1 MSIHSTPSFIVVRQD
16 ATLPRNTLWWLWANI
31 LSFNLLLIIYALL
44 TSVSDNPH
52 NSLAALEDFRRA
64 RLKASLQDVIAR
76 LTGSSTEL
84 LSYDEVRKSL
94 RAVESPV
101 KQLREIPVD
110 AVVGSVGRYHDFT
123 RDFLPRS
130 DSDKARWSKVKELM
144 LGQTGVPPIEVYQI
158 GDAYFVKDG
167 NHRVSVAKEM
177 DLPFIE
183 AYVTPVHSTVNLSP
197 DITPDELIVKAEYAN
212 FLDATRFH
220 ELRSDADLSVTV
232 PGQYEVIV
240 EHITVHQY
248 FMGLD
253 LKRDI
258 SFGEAVAHWYDNVY
272 VPVVAM
278 LRERGLMQA
287 FPNRTATDL
296 YVYLA
301 KHRAELEQALGWKWQ
316 LRPEAVIDSLAK
328 SLGVKPSLRK
338 VTLEDSP
345 VISQNL
351 FDDVLVTVSGT
362 EAGWDALEQALV
374 LADRENAKL
383 YGLHVVTDS
392 TTIQPDAMAA
402 LRSTF
407 NERCALFNLEGQLA
421 VELGN
426 VTSAVGERSVW
437 ADVVIAT
444 LSYPPTPSSSFLN
457 TGFHALLRRIPK
469 PVLAVPHVV
478 TPLQKPLLAYDGT
491 AKADL
496 ALYIAA
502 YLALKWHVSL
512 SVVTIK
518 QRGRTNKKTLEGAQK
533 YLRKHGV
540 EAQYFLEE
548 GEVTKVLMAK
558 LQETESDLLVL
569 GSYEYSALLEPVLGG
584 TLDAILRTCK
594 VPMLICQ

>member
-1 MSIHSTPSFIVVRQD
+1 VKRRDLVRHLEQHLPIHF
-16 ATLPRNTLWWLWANI
+16 
-31 LSFNLLLIIYALL
+31 FNLLLIFYA
-44 TSVSDNPH
+44 TTRVVSDSSY
-52 NSLAALEDFRRA
+52 NSQVALEDFRRA
-64 RLKASLQDVIAR
+64 RLKASLQDVMAR

-101 KQLREIPVD
+101 RQLKEIPV
-110 AVVGSVGRYHDFT
+110 AAIVGSVGRYHDFT

-144 LGQTGVPPIEVYQI
+144 LSQTGVPPIEVYQI

-177 DLPFIE
+177 ELSHIE
-183 AYVTPVHSTVNLSP
+183 AYVTPVHTSVNLSP

-212 FLDATRFH
+212 FLDTTH
-220 ELRSDADLSVTV
+220 LHDLRPDADLSVTV
-232 PGQYEVIV
+232 PGQYDVILD
-240 EHITVHQY
+240 HITVHQY

-253 LKRDI
+253 LKRDV
-258 SFGEAVAHWYDNVY
+258 SYEEAVSHWYDNVY
-272 VPVVAM
+272 LPVVAM

-287 FPNRTATDL
+287 FPNRTPTDL

-316 LRPEAVIDSLAK
+316 LRPEAVADNLAK
-328 SLGVKPSLRK
+328 TLGVKRDNRR

-345 VISQNL
+345 VLSHSL
-351 FDDVLVTVSGT
+351 FDDLLVTVSGT
-362 EAGWDALEQALV
+362 EDGWDALEQALV
-374 LADRENAKL
+374 IADREKAKL
-383 YGLHVVTDS
+383 YGLHVVTDN
-392 TTIQPDAMAA
+392 TTIQPEAIAA
-402 LRSTF
+402 LKATF
-407 NERCALFNLEGQLA
+407 DERCKLFGIDGQLA

-426 VTSAVGERSVW
+426 IVPAIGERAVW

-444 LSYPPTPSSSFLN
+444 LTHPPTTSSSLLN

-469 PVLAVPHVV
+469 PVFVVPHMV

-491 AKADL
+491 PKADL

-502 YLALKWHVSL
+502 YFAMKWHVPL
-512 SVVTIK
+512 TMITVK
-518 QRGRTNKKTLEGAQK
+518 QRGRTNKKTLEQAQK

-540 EAQYFLEE
+540 GAQCFLEE
-548 GEVTKVLMAK
+548 GEVTEVLMSK
-558 LQETESDLLVL
+558 VKTTESDLLIL
-569 GSYEYSALLEPVLGG
+569 GSYEYSALFEPILGG
-584 TLDAILRTCK
+584 TLDNILRECK
-594 VPMLICQ
+594 IPMLICQ